1 MTTVVAGIDIGGT
14 NTAFGIV
21 DRSGKC
27 IAEGRVATR
36 DYPEA
41 NDFVQAIAVQL
52 SSILSLRPQFKLD
65 GIGIGAPNGNFY
77 RGTIEYAPNLQ
88 WQGIVPLAAMFCER
102 LQLPSFLTNDANAAA
117 IGEML
122 FGSARGMKDLI
133 VMTLGTGV
141 GSGIV
146 VNGDIVYGHD
156 GFAGEIGHTIFDPNG
171 RECNCGRRGCLET
184 YTSATGVCRTAEELV
199 RRDERASVLRNINS
213 AQLTAEYIA
222 HAAENGDALALE
234 VFEITGEIL
243 GLKLADA
250 VAHTSPE
257 AIFLFGGLAN
267 AGALIFEPTRRS
279 MERQMLNIFKGK
291 VRLLPSGLRE
301 GNIAVLGSAAMA
313 WNELDK
319 SFADSK

>member
-1 MTTVVAGIDIGGT
+1 MLLTQPGLEMA
-14 NTAFGIV
+14 
-21 DRSGKC
+21 
-27 IAEGRVATR
+27 
-36 DYPEA
+36 
-41 NDFVQAIAVQL
+41 
-52 SSILSLRPQFKLD
+52 

-77 RGTIEYAPNLQ
+77 RGTIEYAPNLH
-88 WQGIVPLAAMFCER
+88 WPGIVPLAEMFREC
-102 LQLPSFLTNDANAAA
+102 LQLPAVLTNDANAAA

-122 FGSARGMKDLI
+122 FGSARGMKDFI

-146 VNGDIVYGHD
+146 VNGALVYGHD

-171 RECNCGRRGCLET
+171 RKCNCGRKGCLET
-184 YTSATGVCRTAEELV
+184 YTSATGVCHTARELL
-199 RRDERASVLRNINS
+199 RRDERASVLRS
-213 AQLTAEYIA
+213 LDAAQLTAADIA
-222 HAAENGDALALE
+222 QAAEQGDALALE

-267 AGALIFEPTRRS
+267 AGSLIFEPTQRH

-291 VRLLPSGLRE
+291 VKLLPSGLR
-301 GNIAVLGSAAMA
+301 GGKVAVLGAAALA

-319 SFADSK
+319 ATPSHEDASFRVSS